1 MPTDHIT
8 ARRTLVA
15 LDPVWLEPVVDAL
28 AHAAPLE
35 PAPSM
40 PPGTRRLAE
49 FLTQHNG
56 PDSRYSRL
64 GPIPKRPV
72 LSPSGDDWLTTP
84 LDGEVPH
91 AEFWQFDYGDRVHG
105 HVVVSPDHTGSCFPL
120 LDFRIA
126 TRCGTTSRHRL
137 VPPNPSVQAVV
148 EIDSLDGPACR
159 TDTDLLA
166 DYIAGNRHDVGALDT
181 ITASTLS
188 SAAGFRTQSGPPL
201 NGRVWNR
208 ALPAPGTDLAFDVT
222 GAGGLHAVYRVYP
235 KKRTN
240 Q

>member
-8 ARRTLVA
+8 ARRSLVA
-15 LDPVWLEPVVDAL
+15 LDPDWLEPVVDSL
-28 AHAAPLE
+28 AHATPLE
-35 PAPSM
+35 PVPSM
-40 PPGTRRLAE
+40 SPGTRRLAE
-49 FLTQHNG
+49 FLSQHNG
-56 PDSRYSRL
+56 PDTRYYRL

-91 AEFWQFDYGDRVHG
+91 AEFWQFDYDDRVHG
-105 HVVVSPDHTGSCFPL
+105 HVALSPDHTGNCFPL

-126 TRCGTTSRHRL
+126 TRCGTTSRHWL
-137 VPPNPSVQAVV
+137 TPPNPSVQGVV
-148 EIDSLDGPACR
+148 VTDSPDGPVSR

-181 ITASTLS
+181 VVASALS
-188 SAAGFRTQSGPPL
+188 DGATFRTQSGPPL
-201 NGRVWNR
+201 RDPAWKR
-208 ALPAPGTDLAFDVT
+208 YLPAPGTDLAFDMT
-222 GAGGLHAVYRVYP
+222 AGGGIHAVYRVYP
-235 KKRTN
+235 KTRTN